1 MLKNKKIISLLAII
15 LIIIIAGIIMLCVKG
30 MNYELLYGANTTIE
44 TYIDSDVQL
53 SDIKTIVDE
62 TFGTKNNIRLLDE
75 LDNDILI
82 TVKTASDEQID
93 TLISKINEKY
103 SLELSKSNL
112 IIENNAGVKLLDLV
126 KPYIFPVILTTLV
139 ILAYFIIRYRNYGI
153 IKVVVYTILTV
164 VVLQA
169 LVLSFYAITRIPV
182 NYLTMPISMLVFILS
197 ILGLVKFF
205 ENKIK

>member
-44 TYIDSDVQL
+44 TYINSDVQL
-53 SDIKTIVDE
+53 SDIKAIVDE
-62 TFGTKNNIRLLDE
+62 TFGTENNIRLLDE

-112 IIENNAGVKLLDLV
+112 IIENNARVKLLDLV
-126 KPYIFPVILTTLV
+126 KPYIFPVVLTTLV

-164 VVLQA
+164 VVLQV

-182 NYLTMPISMLVFILS
+182 NHLTMPISMLVFILS